1 VPASLLY
8 WALPSL
14 PDYPQSPE
22 IAQKVLDSDALH
34 CPGGTTIQHLLS
46 DGFVHLGRAPD
57 DHSSAKTSR
66 SLAS

>member
-8 WALPSL
+8 WALQSL
-14 PDYPQSPE
+14 PDYPQFPE
-22 IAQKVLDSDALH
+22 IAQKVLDSYALH
-34 CPGGTTIQHLLS
+34 CPGGATIQHLLI
-46 DGFVHLGRAPD
+46 DGFVHLTRSPD